1 MKGKVDILANFP
13 IDTSLKKKTHSA
25 LLLPT
30 PPPQPRSHFASRH
43 YLVFAVCK
51 DNRFVW
57 NWHRIIMTFPCGD
70 LQQKIFWVSSKVY
83 RPLWCRFYLCSAT
96 NHQPDYIHQ
105 QGHKKCGWYRG
116 RFYIYTFFCFAMGV
130 SFSHTLWIKKH
141 PLSLCW
147 NILMVKYFPRKSKI
161 QIVHC
166 TCCTV

>member
-1 MKGKVDILANFP
+1 MRSRLQKAPNLN
-13 IDTSLKKKTHSA
+13 SLPWRRSPLPSPPPPP

-116 RFYIYTFFCFAMGV
+116 RFYIYTFFVLQWA
-130 SFSHTLWIKKH
+130 SRSLTLSG
-141 PLSLCW
+141 L
-147 NILMVKYFPRKSKI
+147 KSTHW
-161 QIVHC
+161 VFDG
-166 TCCTV
+166 TS